1 MAAGLPALA
10 FMRAPFAAR
19 RMLLGAHVSVSGGVE
34 RAPPAGK
41 AIGCDVIQIFSKN
54 QMQWKASPLKPESIE
69 GFKAGIKEHGLGP
82 TLVHC
87 SYLLNCASPDDALW
101 QKSIDGL
108 VTEIERADQ
117 LGIPYITFHPG
128 SPKEKGEEWG
138 CKRVGEAVQTA
149 IDRTKGAKVM
159 VLLETNAGQGKQ
171 VGDTFLEIRA
181 MMDAIS
187 TKKRVGVCFD
197 TCHVFVSGYD
207 LSTPEGYED
216 TFSTFDNEVGLEH
229 LRAFHLNDSRE
240 GVNSRKDRHA
250 KIGQGKLGLEFFRR
264 LVNDTRFQHLP
275 GYLETPIDEE
285 ADYGDE
291 LKVLRS
297 LLAKRK

>member
-1 MAAGLPALA
+1 
-10 FMRAPFAAR
+10 
-19 RMLLGAHVSVSGGVE
+19 MLLGAHVSIGGGVE
-34 RAPPAGK
+34 NAPARAK
-41 AIGCDVIQIFSKN
+41 AIGADVMQIFSKN
-54 QMQWKASPLKPESIE
+54 QMQWKAAPLKPEGIE
-69 GFKAGIKEHGLGP
+69 GFKAGVKEHGFGP

-101 QKSIDGL
+101 TKSTEGL

-128 SPKEKGEEWG
+128 SPKERGEEWG

-149 IDRTKGAKVM
+149 LTRTKGAKVM

-171 VGDTFLEIRA
+171 VGDTFLEIRQ

-187 TKKRVGVCFD
+187 DKRRVGVCFD

-207 LSTPEGYED
+207 LATSEGYAD

-229 LRAFHLNDSRE
+229 LRAFHLNDSKE
-240 GVNSRKDRHA
+240 GLNSRRDRHA

-264 LVNDTRFQHLP
+264 LVNDARFKDLP

-285 ADYGDE
+285 MEYADE

-297 LLAKRK
+297 LRA